1 MYNLEKITEKSEDV
15 KYYIESSKAKT
26 ARFMDVYNTYVLNEE
41 VKTKIICHS
50 EKNIIIAFSA
60 EWCPDCW
67 LNIPILALLQEY
79 TGLKTR
85 VFGHLERGIKNSG
98 KRWRIPPSPEEVEV
112 FDVVKI
118 PSMYVLD
125 MDGNHLG
132 QIIENPPHGKSL
144 ERAILEILES

>member
-1 MYNLEKITEKSEDV
+1 MSPISPS
-15 KYYIESSKAKT
+15 ESSNNSAAVLDKAMRT
-26 ARFMDVYNTYVLNEE
+26 IRFNRKKL
-41 VKTKIICHS
+41 
-50 EKNIIIAFSA
+50 
-60 EWCPDCW
+60 
-67 LNIPILALLQEY
+67 
-79 TGLKTR
+79 
-85 VFGHLERGIKNSG
+85 KNSG